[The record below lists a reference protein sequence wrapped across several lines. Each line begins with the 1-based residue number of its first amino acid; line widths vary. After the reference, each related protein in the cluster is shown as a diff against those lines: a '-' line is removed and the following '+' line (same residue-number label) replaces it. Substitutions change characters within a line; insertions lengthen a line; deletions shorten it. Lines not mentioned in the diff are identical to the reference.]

1 MPITVNHKKPS
12 FLRNNPNF
20 SPNFIEKY
28 ETIKNLN
35 PLEIRLITINIY
47 KLKPIKPLVIVKTL

>member
-12 FLRNNPNF
+12 FFQKISNL

-35 PLEIRLITINIY
+35 PLEIKLITINIY